1 MSKRDLFSE
10 LTTALVDAKAH
21 SQGKLTLR
29 SHVVKDINDL
39 AISPDEIVNIRE
51 AFNMSRGV
59 FANILHTSSRT
70 LENWE
75 QGRSAPNGQ
84 AITLLKLVQRYPET
98 LNHIAEL

>member
-10 LTTALVDAKAH
+10 LTTALEDAKAH

-29 SHVVKDINDL
+29 THTVNDINDL
-39 AISPDEIVNIRE
+39 AISPDEIVNIQ
-51 AFNMSRGV
+51 
-59 FANILHTSSRT
+59 HTSERT

-84 AITLLKLVQRYPET
+84 AITLLKLVQHHPEM
-98 LNHIAEL
+98 LNHIAKL

>member
-29 SHVVKDINDL
+29 THTVNEFNDL

-51 AFNMSRGV
+51 EFNMSRGV
-59 FANILHTSSRT
+59 FASHFTYIS
-70 LENWE
+70 EN
-75 QGRSAPNGQ
+75 A
-84 AITLLKLVQRYPET
+84 
-98 LNHIAEL
+98 

>member
-29 SHVVKDINDL
+29 KHTVSDIGEL
-39 AISPDEIVNIRE
+39 AISPDELIKIR
-51 AFNMSRGV
+51 ATFNMSRGV
-59 FANILHTSSRT
+59 FANLLHASART

-84 AITLLKLVQRYPET
+84 AVTLLKLVQRHPET